1 MLNSLHIEN
10 IAVIE
15 CADITLSGGFNVLT
29 GETGAGKSI
38 VIDSINA
45 VLGARTSKEIIR
57 NGCSNARVL
66 AEFTN
71 ISPETQKIIED
82 YGYSLDDGKLI
93 IQRTLSEDSRGGF
106 KVNGLPAT
114 SGVIKDIGV
123 NLINIHGQHDNQTL
137 LNPEKHCLYIDK
149 IANNS
154 EILTDYYAE
163 FKNLNSIRRQ
173 LEALDMD
180 EAEKLRKIDLLKYQI
195 SELENA
201 NITLGEHEKL
211 KEKLKLAKEF
221 EQTNKRLNFALSVLN
236 SGEEPGVIDLLK
248 ESHKNLSK
256 INSEKLNLTTQ
267 KLLGAVEE
275 LCDIESEI
283 EYFINNDL
291 VSTENIDIIQD
302 RIELLNNLMLK
313 YAPNEEGLLEF
324 LNNAKQELNAINLLN
339 ENSAK
344 LEAELLK
351 SEERLIKKAQALTD
365 SRINAAKNFENN
377 VCGVL
382 KYLDMPN
389 VVFKVSI
396 TKSRYS
402 KNGCDAV
409 EFLISA
415 NAGETVKPLAKIASG
430 GELSRVMLAIKS
442 VLAKA
447 DEVETLIF
455 DEIDSGISGRAANK
469 VAAQLKKVSNAK
481 QVICVTHLAQIAAFA
496 TNHMLIEKS
505 VKNDRTYTNV
515 YSLDYNSRI
524 DEIARIMSG
533 TEITENLF
541 NSAKELLDR
550 SLNYEN
556 L

>member
-71 ISPETQKIIED
+71 ISPETEKIIQD

-106 KVNGLPAT
+106 KINGLPAT

-154 EILTDYYAE
+154 ELLTNYYTE

-195 SELENA
+195 TELENA

-236 SGEEPGVIDLLK
+236 SGEEPGVIDSLK
-248 ESHKNLSK
+248 EAHKNLSK
-256 INSEKLNLTTQ
+256 INSEKLNSTTQ

-324 LNNAKQELNAINLLN
+324 LDNAKQELNAINLLD

-344 LEAELLK
+344 LESELLK

-396 TKSRYS
+396 TKSRYT

-469 VAAQLKKVSNAK
+469 VAAQLKKLSNAK

>member
-221 EQTNKRLNFALSVLN
+221 EQTYKRLNFALSVLN